1 MTSSKGRSAVVIG
14 VTFVA
19 FVGLSS
25 RSATLAY
32 PTTPVIAKL
41 GRYFLGEQIT
51 TVEKRERG
59 GRRRRGRRRRRVTN
73 RGRSLETNEIPFRSE
88 RSRRT
93 TDGKRG
99 ESVRRKASRR
109 RATLARMR
117 TTLNERSLTS
127 HAINLEEKRRFA
139 KCGTAQRV
147 PSRCI
152 EGRVGPHSSRN
163 PLPPLTSR
171 VRRAFVQRSNTTS
184 RLSERTKRGVKVDDF
199 VEREKES
206 RDSPRLSF
214 SFQKSTIRTRL
225 RVVHRE

>member
-1 MTSSKGRSAVVIG
+1 MVIG

-93 TDGKRG
+93 TDGKRR

-171 VRRAFVQRSNTTS
+171 VRRAFVQHDLSSLRENEERSES
-184 RLSERTKRGVKVDDF
+184 RRFRRKRIARFPPPFFLFSKVDDPY
-199 VEREKES
+199 K
-206 RDSPRLSF
+206 
-214 SFQKSTIRTRL
+214 TTR
-225 RVVHRE
+225 RAS